1 MANYTIRTT
10 SPAGSYLPYYMK
22 TGTYTGAINDAILGN
37 GQIAGANVLNNCV
50 GYSVGR
56 LMEQHYQING
66 TVSTQYNIFAG
77 YNAEDWFTVAANA
90 GMSTGQY
97 PRAGA
102 VGVYYNGSTGHV
114 CNVERYYNNRW
125 EISESHYYYD
135 GGSNTN
141 GSWDYS
147 YLQDNFIPAF
157 IGSDPAWYLIGF
169 IYPFDGIIPIEGKYY
184 CIKKHRKNKRNKKI
198 IVRL

>member
-10 SPAGSYLPYYMK
+10 SPAGLYLPYYMR
-22 TGTYTGAINDAILGN
+22 TASGGLNTSIAGN
-37 GQIAGANVLNNCV
+37 GAIAGADVLNNCV
-50 GYSVGR
+50 GYSQGR
-56 LMEQHYQING
+56 LLEIYYEI
-66 TVSTQYNIFAG
+66 TVGASGNPFSAF
-77 YNAEDWFTVAANA
+77 NVDAENWYTVAANA

-135 GGSNTN
+135 GGSNTT

-169 IYPFDGIIPIEGKYY
+169 IYPFDGVIPIEGKYY